1 MEIFNLRNDR
11 YEFPDQILNYLIIKK
26 LILKKKFKKV
36 KIISDNK
43 VTLNMFDNLNVE
55 IKKKNLS
62 KFNFQFRLP
71 HLKLIKFLIKAIIL
85 VFYCKL
91 LKFYKREKS
100 EKNTYYLSLY
110 PNKYFYGKENFF
122 EKKKNNFKFFMS
134 DETHLNFNKENY
146 FILQRKQMTKKL

>member
-1 MEIFNLRNDR
+1 MKRKKFFLSEMEIFNLRNDR

-55 IKKKNLS
+55 IEKKNLS
-62 KFNFQFRLP
+62 KFDFQFRLP

-100 EKNTYYLSLY
+100 EKKYLL
-110 PNKYFYGKENFF
+110 
-122 EKKKNNFKFFMS
+122 
-134 DETHLNFNKENY
+134 
-146 FILQRKQMTKKL
+146 FITLSK